1 MYRRFND
8 LVFFCLFS
16 LRPPIFINSRWLVER
31 VAVAQ
36 VEKSLTTATN
46 IAGCEGRLPT
56 PPTISPLQASL
67 LGWGLQSHALD
78 VALLIGC
85 VRVQNAQPVRLAVTD
100 VEQLADR
107 MPPVLCRPTAP
118 ISRSSSSLF
127 RLWNHRSSFV
137 NSPSSRGGSSYANMS
152 PSSSSTPSPSSCS
165 GSS

>member
-1 MYRRFND
+1 MVVVLLEFYSNHTDYHMLSKLVHHRFFGVKVYTPEVQSYLDN
-8 LVFFCLFS
+8 VCKHT
-16 LRPPIFINSRWLVER
+16 PNNIFINSHWLVER

-36 VEKSLTTATN
+36 VEKSLSTAAN

-100 VEQLADR
+100 VEQPSAFR
-107 MPPVLCRPTAP
+107 VL
-118 ISRSSSSLF
+118 
-127 RLWNHRSSFV
+127 HRERV
-137 NSPSSRGGSSYANMS
+137 VD
-152 PSSSSTPSPSSCS
+152 
-165 GSS
+165 

>member
-1 MYRRFND
+1 MHF
-8 LVFFCLFS
+8 LVSFYLTFYTVFLFS
-16 LRPPIFINSRWLVER
+16 QRLVER

-56 PPTISPLQASL
+56 PPAISPLQASI

-100 VEQLADR
+100 VEQPSR
-107 MPPVLCRPTAP
+107 FWVRHRERVRP
-118 ISRSSSSLF
+118 
-127 RLWNHRSSFV
+127 
-137 NSPSSRGGSSYANMS
+137 
-152 PSSSSTPSPSSCS
+152 
-165 GSS
+165 